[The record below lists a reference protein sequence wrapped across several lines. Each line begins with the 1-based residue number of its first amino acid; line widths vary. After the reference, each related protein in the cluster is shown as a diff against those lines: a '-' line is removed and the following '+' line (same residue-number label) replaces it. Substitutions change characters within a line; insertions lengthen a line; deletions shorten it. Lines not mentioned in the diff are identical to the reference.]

1 MIEAIISGIG
11 FGLVLTFLT
20 GPVFFALIKTSI
32 EKGFHAGVAMAL
44 GVVTSD
50 MVFIG
55 AILFGS
61 EFFDFS
67 IDPRILGYVGSGILF
82 IIGLYYIFKK
92 ADISYKNNT
101 KKVKRAGFFLK

>member
-1 MIEAIISGIG
+1 MIEAIITGIG
-11 FGLVLTFLT
+11 FGLVLSVLT

-61 EFFDFS
+61 QLIDFKV
-67 IDPRILGYVGSGILF
+67 DTRIVGMVGSAILF
-82 IIGLYYIFKK
+82 TIGIYYIFKK
-92 ADISYKNNT
+92 A
-101 KKVKRAGFFLK
+101 KVNYTITP